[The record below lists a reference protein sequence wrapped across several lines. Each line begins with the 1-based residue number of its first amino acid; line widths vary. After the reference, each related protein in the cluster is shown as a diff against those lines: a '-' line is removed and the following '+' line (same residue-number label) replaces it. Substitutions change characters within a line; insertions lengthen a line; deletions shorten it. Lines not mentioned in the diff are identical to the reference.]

1 VKSKEGFIDI
11 LCNFLLPITTPIDK
25 WPAMELSMSALE
37 RQERME
43 HQNLLIINLL
53 RQIRDKL

>member
-1 VKSKEGFIDI
+1 MKSKGGFIN
-11 LCNFLLPITTPIDK
+11 LLSNFLLPIATPIDK
-25 WPAMELSMSALE
+25 WPAMELAMSALE

-43 HQNLLIINLL
+43 HQNLIMINLL